1 MTFQAGLFV
10 DFEQFK
16 IDIDFADFRKVK
28 IGLTLDI
35 HVYSLWTGHSYFTEF
50 GQDVGP

>member
-16 IDIDFADFRKVK
+16 IDIDL
-28 IGLTLDI
+28 LTLGKSRLTLVI
-35 HVYSLWTGHSYFTEF
+35 HVYSLWTGHSYLTEF
-50 GQDVGP
+50 GQEVGP